1 MLFLHPVKHVWRP
14 MILNSNPVAKWKQR
28 SPFLP
33 PQEPNDMSS
42 RFGSL
47 TWYIDSK
54 HVGNS
59 QDLEPQNL
67 HWWKESGQ
75 VADSYGDRCMCP
87 SLAADSPCF
96 LPLHHNP
103 WQSAL
108 LEWFPYIPPCIR
120 LNDEFTNQFTYIY
133 RYIYIYIENHI
144 PCVVRSFH
152 MKTTI
157 CCRWFPMLAMFDDT
171 KG

>member
-1 MLFLHPVKHVWRP
+1 MLFLHPVKHAWRP
-14 MILNSNPVAKWKQR
+14 MILNSNPAAEWKQR

-59 QDLEPQNL
+59 QDLEAQNL

-75 VADSYGDRCMCP
+75 IADSYMVTGACAP
-87 SLAADSPCF
+87 VWQLILHVSF
-96 LPLHHNP
+96 LYTNP

-120 LNDEFTNQFTYIY
+120 LNDEFTHQFTH
-133 RYIYIYIENHI
+133 IYIYVQIHI
-144 PCVVRSFH
+144 YSLRPFLA
-152 MKTTI
+152 TI
-157 CCRWFPMLAMFDDT
+157 INSLNIN
-171 KG
+171 